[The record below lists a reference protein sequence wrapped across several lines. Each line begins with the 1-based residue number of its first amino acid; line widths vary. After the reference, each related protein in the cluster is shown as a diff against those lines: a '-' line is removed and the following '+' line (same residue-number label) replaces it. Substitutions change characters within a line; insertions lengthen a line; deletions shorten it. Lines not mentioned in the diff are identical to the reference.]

1 MPAVRTRV
9 ESAFIY
15 QVRLGDGC
23 SPLWT
28 FTIVVNQDGTI
39 GVRNVRSIYGSI
51 CDSQTQIPGEILDEI
66 NAATA
71 DVENIVAQS
80 SAVNGTLAFTNQT
93 SQSIVFATPFANTQ
107 YRVYVTL
114 QDFIDYRITNRTT
127 TGFDLELN
135 VTYTGSVQY
144 DVFV

>member
-1 MPAVRTRV
+1 MAAVRTRT
-9 ESAFIY
+9 ESAFTY
-15 QVRLGDGC
+15 QVRISDAC

-28 FTIVVNQDGTI
+28 FTIVVNQDGTL
-39 GVRNVRSIYGSI
+39 GVRNLRSVYGGI
-51 CDSQTQIPGEILDEI
+51 CDSQTQVPGEILDQI

-71 DVENIVAQS
+71 DVENILAQS
-80 SAVNGTLAFTNQT
+80 SAVNGTLPFVNQT
-93 SQSIVFATPFANTQ
+93 SQSIVFSTPFANTL

-114 QDFIDYRITNRTT
+114 QDFIDYRITNKTT

>member
-9 ESAFIY
+9 ESAFTY
-15 QVRLGDGC
+15 QVRISDAC

-28 FTIVVNQDGTI
+28 FTIVVNQDGTT
-39 GVRNVRSIYGSI
+39 GVRNVRSVYGGI
-51 CDSQTQIPGEILDEI
+51 CDSNTQIPGEIMDQI

-80 SAVNGTLAFTNQT
+80 SAVNGTLAFVAETT
-93 SQSIVFATPFANTQ
+93 QSIVFATPFANTQ

-114 QDFIDYRITNRTT
+114 QDFIDYRITNKTT

-135 VTYTGSVQY
+135 VTYTGTVQY